1 MEAEEGRAG
10 SQDIRRPFSPSLGGR
25 VISSGALSSHPS
37 SRRNSAR
44 GEDHR
49 RTSILNLDEA
59 TPLTAMKDWMVFPPE
74 DSVYSYLTFMAP
86 VEQRRTGRFFTPLM
100 SFAVLLVLVNFF
112 MQVGLLYVVGQH
124 IMRKHNEWVS
134 SVAHLKTHAWYHVFP
149 MEYNKAQPACR
160 GNDSPLCSERDG
172 GINCSPLSA
181 HVLADWDLLDADGDG
196 LWTREEADDGLLGQS
211 IKCDYNVDLPSLYN
225 DLVDNLNKSTGLQG
239 RRDTNLF
246 TGAAVHKAY
255 LNWYLHKPLL
265 CTYGDQDMCG
275 ALFERGFFDEA
286 LQQQSSSDF
295 KDTKSA
301 LKYCNDLLQYECF
314 NILPNTYR
322 VWRFVSNQQ
331 CGAKVFGQSDY
342 HNPVDNAV
350 VPMLSVDFAKRRE
363 YATTKTA
370 AFRCFL
376 GILLVTFL
384 SVMALEMRSIVKV
397 LIFCAKFPSDDEE
410 GREDGRMIN
419 SKSVRINT
427 TTTPG
432 YESVGDE
439 RVEITKEVFAIRLD
453 HRFMVCVMT
462 GMRLMLWCFLMWSG
476 IMFLTGPP
484 RYLTLIFDALSLVFI
499 FEIDELLYRTMLR
512 HEFKVDHETIEP
524 MKVPQWHGG
533 RFSGNAGVYGDILW
547 LFAVIALGI
556 AVVWTYC
563 RRELDPLLNSLECL
577 CSNQGSECYAA
588 QQYSKAWWD
597 SYWSTVLPASNMIID
612 KLKGL

>member
-10 SQDIRRPFSPSLGGR
+10 RTVSLPTSLPRVASGGHL
-25 VISSGALSSHPS
+25 SGSG
-37 SRRNSAR
+37 SAR
-44 GEDHR
+44 HSPGRSARNHR
-49 RTSILNLDEA
+49 GRGRSSIANLDEA
-59 TPLTAMKDWMVFPPE
+59 TPLTTMKDWMVFPPE
-74 DSVYSYLTFMAP
+74 DSVYSYLTFMMP
-86 VEQRRTGRFFTPLM
+86 VEQRRTGRFFTPLIF
-100 SFAVLLVLVNFF
+100 FAVLLVIVNFV

-124 IMRKHNEWVS
+124 IMKKHNEWVS

-149 MEYNKAQPACR
+149 MKYNLAPAECR
-160 GNDSPLCSERDG
+160 GKDSPLCFEREDG
-172 GINCSPLSA
+172 ISCSPPSV

-196 LWTREEADDGLLGQS
+196 LWTREEADNQKLGQS
-211 IKCDYNVDLPSLYN
+211 VKCEYNVDLPSLYD
-225 DLVDNLNKSTGLQG
+225 DLVQNLNQSTALQS
-239 RRDTNLF
+239 RRDTNLL
-246 TGAAVHKAY
+246 TGVAVHKAY

-295 KDTKSA
+295 KDTESA

-342 HNPVDNAV
+342 HNPVDGAV
-350 VPMLSVDFAKRRE
+350 VPMLSVDFRKRRE

-370 AFRCFL
+370 AFRSFL

-384 SVMALEMRSIVKV
+384 SVMALEMRSIIKC
-397 LIFCAKFPSDDEE
+397 LIFCAKFPTDDEGGSDDGPVVG
-410 GREDGRMIN
+410 GR
-419 SKSVRINT
+419 SVRILTNFDYDT
-427 TTTPG
+427 MKDDSKG
-432 YESVGDE
+432 EDGE
-439 RVEITKEVFAIRLD
+439 QEITVEVMAVRND
-453 HRFMVCVMT
+453 HRIMVGVMT
-462 GMRLMLWCFLMWSG
+462 AMRLGLWCFLMWSG

-524 MKVPQWHGG
+524 IKVP
-533 RFSGNAGVYGDILW
+533 
-547 LFAVIALGI
+547 
-556 AVVWTYC
+556 
-563 RRELDPLLNSLECL
+563 
-577 CSNQGSECYAA
+577 
-588 QQYSKAWWD
+588 
-597 SYWSTVLPASNMIID
+597 
-612 KLKGL
+612 